1 MPAARLVG
9 PAPWRLPDPRAG
21 GELVALIESAAVL
34 PIAYRIKG
42 PGMRTIDRDGDNP
55 GDIDG
60 HDPHTSTLFAR
71 GLAAGAYDI
80 VPIYQGGLTGDPVPI
95 VVQPTKSTI
104 VRLRPEAVGE
114 AFVTAQRA
122 SCEMATL
129 FGLSSVTQG
138 VAGTHRESV
147 FHTADV
153 AACHWTVAGLKAG
166 RYDAWLRGAAS
177 GAGTQD
183 IDIPAQG
190 RVSIAIAAPSVNL
203 TGRVTHGD
211 DAATNLTLVF
221 ALDKSGFSATTV
233 TDADGAYTL
242 AVDRPGDYRVMLH
255 DEAKHE
261 MRRARVVSGDNTV
274 NFTIKRG
281 GSLRARVLNPQDDD
295 QVAVEIRRKDASNL
309 ISSKGVKDGAR
320 EAKWEALDFGTYEV
334 FARQGSFAS
343 DIKAVVIDENHPEA
357 TVDLTLNDNRA
368 TLTLRDDGGQ
378 PVPEARFYF
387 LIPQPPQ
394 VSPGVYELRGIAPG
408 STLRMRA
415 TSGVLVPACRVVP
428 RNESM
433 DVVMTTG
440 RAVTLQF
447 SEPIKSLGDQAG
459 YLTGLA
465 GSDCPVP
472 LTDFASTPL
481 TPNAPNS
488 SHFLISNFPPD
499 ARVTLI
505 DLRGERVLV
514 PGPDGVVSVTPRPN
528 PLP

>member
-1 MPAARLVG
+1 VL
-9 PAPWRLPDPRAG
+9 
-21 GELVALIESAAVL
+21 AL
-34 PIAYRIKG
+34 
-42 PGMRTIDRDGDNP
+42 
-55 GDIDG
+55 
-60 HDPHTSTLFAR
+60 
-71 GLAAGAYDI
+71 
-80 VPIYQGGLTGDPVPI
+80 
-95 VVQPTKSTI
+95 
-104 VRLRPEAVGE
+104 
-114 AFVTAQRA
+114 
-122 SCEMATL
+122 
-129 FGLSSVTQG
+129 
-138 VAGTHRESV
+138 
-147 FHTADV
+147 
-153 AACHWTVAGLKAG
+153 
-166 RYDAWLRGAAS
+166 
-177 GAGTQD
+177 
-183 IDIPAQG
+183 
-190 RVSIAIAAPSVNL
+190 
-203 TGRVTHGD
+203 
-211 DAATNLTLVF
+211 
-221 ALDKSGFSATTV
+221 
-233 TDADGAYTL
+233 
-242 AVDRPGDYRVMLH
+242 DRPGEYRVMLH
-255 DEAKHE
+255 DESKHE
-261 MRRARVVSGDNTV
+261 MRRARVAAGDNTV
-274 NFTIKRG
+274 DFTIKRG
-281 GSLRARVLNPQDDD
+281 GTLRARVLNPQDDGNIS
-295 QVAVEIRRKDASNL
+295 VEIRGKDGSKL
-309 ISSKGVKDGAR
+309 ISSKALNGGAK
-320 EAKWEALDFGTYEV
+320 EAKWAALDFGAYEV

-343 DIKAVVIDENHPEA
+343 DIKAVVIDEKQSEA
-357 TVDLTLNDNRA
+357 AVELTLDENRA
-368 TLTLRDDGGQ
+368 TLTLRDDAGQ

-528 PLP
+528 SLP